1 MSSDSLKN
9 QLEKHYPRGRSNAR
23 LIDVELPPLSIR
35 KVDGVDHLNIWESGR
50 TKLGKFLAPAAPVAF
65 MHPVFGPFNS
75 IESFWHYIRNEE
87 RDDRLRSMPPITA
100 RKYARRL
107 HSAHIPNF
115 YAVIMDAIWYKL
127 AANKQMMERFKSN
140 DLPLDMYYI
149 FRESG
154 LPIRANSINWLMP
167 GFNEIEKALKE
178 DRNPNF
184 TFLMSEPAD
193 DIYVALM
200 PDNTH
205 VPKQREYVET
215 VAVVEEQDTAV
226 TDLPE

>member
-1 MSSDSLKN
+1 MSSESIRN
-9 QLEKHYPRGRSNAR
+9 QLEKHYPRNRSNAR
-23 LIDVELPPLSIR
+23 LIDVELPPLSTR
-35 KVDGVDHLNIWESGR
+35 KIDGVDHLNIWESGR
-50 TKLGKFLAPAAPVAF
+50 TKLGKFLAPGSPVAF
-65 MHPVFGPFNS
+65 MHPIFGPFNS

-115 YAVIMDAIWYKL
+115 YAVIMDSIWYKL
-127 AANKQMMERFKSN
+127 ASNRQMMERFKNN

-154 LPIRANSINWLMP
+154 LPIRASSINWLMP

-178 DRNPNF
+178 DRDPDF
-184 TFLMSEPAD
+184 TFLMSEPVS
-193 DIYVALM
+193 DIYAALM
-200 PDNTH
+200 PDNAHT
-205 VPKQREYVET
+205 PKQKDRAAELAADGDDDVS
-215 VAVVEEQDTAV
+215 V